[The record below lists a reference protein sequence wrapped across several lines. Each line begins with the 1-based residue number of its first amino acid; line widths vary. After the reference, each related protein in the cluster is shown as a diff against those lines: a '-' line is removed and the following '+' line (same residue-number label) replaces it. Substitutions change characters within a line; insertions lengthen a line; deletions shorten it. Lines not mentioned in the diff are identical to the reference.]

1 MGDGRGVA
9 EGTADQVWGR
19 ERKGNHPCVIF
30 NFLKLPWRATRE
42 LTRVAEQTLF
52 AGLLFGLG
60 QADDRWSRDPF
71 VSTTSGGAP
80 STFLD

>member
-1 MGDGRGVA
+1 VA
-9 EGTADQVWGR
+9 DGTAEQVSGR
-19 ERKGNHPCVIF
+19 EPGGNHLCVNL

-71 VSTTSGGAP
+71 VSTTSGGGP